1 MRTGVALMCSAVA
14 GFWVAAPLALAQ
26 QKTVKTCQTEWQT
39 NKAIYQ
45 PKGITEKEYVD
56 ECRDFAA
63 ASPATPTAP
72 KSAPRQATYAAA
84 TSPTP
89 ATKPTQTST
98 PRIRAAARTE
108 PGDVRGAAKI
118 ERLE

>member
-72 KSAPRQATYAAA
+72 KSAPSQATYAAA
-84 TSPTP
+84 TAPTP
-89 ATKPTQTST
+89 ATKPTQS
-98 PRIRAAARTE
+98 RATARPE
-108 PGDVRGAAKI
+108 PGDVRSAAKI
-118 ERLE
+118 KRLE